1 VPWRRRIVGA
11 VDLKESFSMD
21 APVRHARRITGPL
34 RRSCTRV
41 LRRVAPR
48 RLAVTREL
56 ALRVTVA
63 SAAAGVTAP
72 VRFAGNELL
81 LRRRLQSYRIR
92 RSGMR
97 IFVRHP
103 MADAWVVHEVINR
116 GVYRPPPPV
125 ERLLRARDHP
135 LRIVDLGA
143 HVGSTTLLMLELFPR
158 AHVTAFEPNPATAAV
173 LRRAIAANGLQAQC
187 EVRQA
192 AAGVAPG
199 TALMEGFSLLAH
211 LVRDDAVE
219 AVDQF
224 PFLRAYQA
232 GGSEPEPV
240 EVVDVLPDLQGAD
253 LIKMDIEGG
262 EWRILQDPRFAQL
275 QAGALVLEYH
285 PQGAPQPDTTE
296 AVRALLARAGFRV
309 GEPFDQHHG
318 VGLIWAW
325 RDEPSG

>member
-1 VPWRRRIVGA
+1 
-11 VDLKESFSMD
+11 MD
-21 APVRHARRITGPL
+21 APVRHARRITGRL
-34 RRSCTRV
+34 RRSCRRA
-41 LRRVAPR
+41 LRRVAPE
-48 RLAVTREL
+48 RLAATREL

-63 SAAAGVTAP
+63 SAAAEVTAP

-81 LRRRLQSYRIR
+81 LRRRLQSYRLR

-125 ERLLRARDHP
+125 ERLLRARARP

-143 HVGSTTLLMLELFPR
+143 HVGSTTLLMLELFPG
-158 AHVTAFEPNPATAAV
+158 AHVTAFEPNRATAAV

-187 EVRQA
+187 DVHQA

-199 TALMEGFSLLAH
+199 VALMEGFSLLAH
-211 LVRDDAVE
+211 LVRDGDAVE

-232 GGSEPEPV
+232 EGNGPEPV
-240 EVVDVLPDLQGAD
+240 EVVDIVPHLRGAD
-253 LIKMDIEGG
+253 LVKIDIEGA
-262 EWRILQDPRFAQL
+262 EWPILMDPRLAQL
-275 QAGALVLEYH
+275 QVGAIVLEYH
-285 PQGAPQPDTTE
+285 PQGAPQADT
-296 AVRALLARAGFRV
+296 AQAARSLLAQAGFRV

-318 VGLIWAW
+318 VGLMWAW
-325 RDEPSG
+325 RDELAG

>member
-1 VPWRRRIVGA
+1 MGA
-11 VDLKESFSMD
+11 
-21 APVRHARRITGPL
+21 AVRHPRRITNPL
-34 RRSCTRV
+34 RRSGARV
-41 LRRVAPR
+41 LRRVAPG
-48 RLAVTREL
+48 RLAATREL

-81 LRRRLQSYRIR
+81 LRRRLQSYRLR

-116 GVYRPPPPV
+116 GVYRPPAVV
-125 ERLLRARDHP
+125 ERLLRARDRP

-143 HVGSTTLLMLELFPR
+143 HVGSTTLLMLELFPQ

-173 LRRAIAANGLQAQC
+173 LRRAVAANGLQAQC
-187 EVRQA
+187 DVRQA

-211 LVRDDAVE
+211 MVREDGALE

-224 PFLRAYQA
+224 PFLRAYQQD
-232 GGSEPEPV
+232 GEPAPV
-240 EVVDVLPDLQGAD
+240 EVVDVLPELQGAD
-253 LIKMDIEGG
+253 LVKIDIEGG
-262 EWRILQDPRFAQL
+262 EWPILQDPRFAQL
-275 QAGALVLEYH
+275 QVGAIVLEYH
-285 PQGAPQPDTTE
+285 PQGAPQADTTE
-296 AVRALLARAGFRV
+296 AARTLLARAGFRV

-325 RDEPSG
+325 RDEPAG